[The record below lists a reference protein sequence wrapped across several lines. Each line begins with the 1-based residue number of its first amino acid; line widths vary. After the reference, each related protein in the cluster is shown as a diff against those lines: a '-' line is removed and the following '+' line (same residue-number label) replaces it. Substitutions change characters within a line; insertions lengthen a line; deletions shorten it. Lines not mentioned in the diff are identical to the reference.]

1 MGGTKADLLRGTL
14 DMLVL
19 KALALEPLHGLAVS
33 QGIAIG
39 RAHLVSHATLEVA
52 HYSVRERDVP
62 REIAR
67 FEEALATVRAELGVL
82 TAEAGTPGSPSELAA
97 LVNVH
102 AMFLDDPMLAEVPKE
117 LIRARLCNAEWA
129 LVQQMDQLVA
139 QFDEID
145 DSYLRERKQD
155 IVQVVERVLRA
166 LLGQPR
172 RISRQGGKAGK
183 DDLAE
188 LVIVAHD
195 LSPADTIQFKS
206 LKIAGFVTDL
216 GGATSHTAI
225 VARSLAIPAVVGLH
239 HARPLIS
246 EKDLIIVDGT
256 RGVLIVD
263 PDARVLEEYRLR
275 KRELELERSKLKRLK
290 TARAMTLDNV
300 EVSLQANIELPQDI
314 EQVKAVAA
322 DGVGLFRTEFLFMNR
337 DTLPSEDEQFEAYRQ
352 VAKALAGK
360 PVTIRTLDIGAD
372 KEARALAGRVE
383 RQAPNPALGLRAI
396 RYCLAEPQIFLAQLR
411 AILRA
416 SNFGKVQILVPMLAH
431 VTEITQTLAMVEQ
444 AKQQL
449 RERRC
454 KFDETVAVGG
464 MIEIPAAAL
473 CLGVFVKRLQFLS
486 IGTNDLIQY
495 LLAID
500 RTDESVAHLY
510 DPLHPAV
517 LRLLAQVIQTA
528 RKAEMPIAVC
538 GELAG
543 DPGAAVEDEPEPNGA
558 RLNLGRYG
566 GTAAASRTW
575 SAAIGLDVLSS
586 AAPPGNLI
594 RLREG
599 GTTTF
604 GVSGSASTAVAS
616 CGAKQSASSR
626 P

>member
-1 MGGTKADLLRGTL
+1 MSFS
-14 DMLVL
+14 
-19 KALALEPLHGLAVS
+19 LHGLAVS

-39 RAHLVSHATLEVA
+39 RAHLISHATLEVA
-52 HYSVRERDVP
+52 HYAIRARDVP

-67 FEEALATVRAELGVL
+67 FEEALTTVRNELGVL
-82 TAEAGTPGSPSELAA
+82 NTEASAPGTPSELSA
-97 LVNVH
+97 LVGVH
-102 AMFLDDPMLAEVPKE
+102 ALFLDDPLIAAVPKD

-129 LVQQMDQLVA
+129 LVQQMELLVA
-139 QFDEID
+139 QFEEID
-145 DSYLRERKQD
+145 DSYLRERKHD

-166 LLGQPR
+166 LLGKPR
-172 RISRQGGKAGK
+172 RLTKKGIDS
-183 DDLAE
+183 E
-188 LVIVAHD
+188 IVIVAHD
-195 LSPADTIQFKS
+195 LSPADTIQFKN

-216 GGATSHTAI
+216 GGSTSHTAI

-239 HARPLIS
+239 HARPLVR
-246 EKDLIIVDGT
+246 EDDLIIVDGT

-275 KRELELERSKLKRLK
+275 KREVELERSKLKRLK
-290 TARAMTLDNV
+290 TARATTLDDV
-300 EVSLQANIELPQDI
+300 DISLQANIELPQDI
-314 EQVKAVAA
+314 EQVKDAGA
-322 DGVGLFRTEFLFMNR
+322 DGIGLFRTEFLFMNR
-337 DTLPSEDEQFEAYRQ
+337 DTLPSEDEQFEAYRL

-372 KEARALAGRVE
+372 KTARALVGAE

-431 VTEITQTLAMVEQ
+431 ATEIAQTLAMVEQ

-454 KFDETVAVGG
+454 KFDENIAIGG

-473 CLGVFVKRLQFLS
+473 ALGPFVKRLQFIS

-500 RTDESVAHLY
+500 RTDESVSHLY

-517 LRLLAQVIQTA
+517 LQLLAQVIQTA
-528 RKAEMPIAVC
+528 RKADMPVAIC

-543 DPGAAVEDEPEPNGA
+543 DPQMTRLLLGMGLRQFSMHPTQLLEVKQQIVMADTGQLAAKVARILRLDDPERIREQVEK
-558 RLNLGRYG
+558 L
-566 GTAAASRTW
+566 
-575 SAAIGLDVLSS
+575 
-586 AAPPGNLI
+586 
-594 RLREG
+594 
-599 GTTTF
+599 
-604 GVSGSASTAVAS
+604 
-616 CGAKQSASSR
+616 
-626 P
+626 